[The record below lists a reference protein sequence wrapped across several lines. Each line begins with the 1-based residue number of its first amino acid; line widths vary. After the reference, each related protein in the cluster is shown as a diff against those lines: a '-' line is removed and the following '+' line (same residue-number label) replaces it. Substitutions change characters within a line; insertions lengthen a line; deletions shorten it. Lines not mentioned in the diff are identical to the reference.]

1 MNKKS
6 QKTPLEKIEMIINIW
21 WLFVIIV
28 VIIAVI
34 TPGCSSTKPVYRIG
48 DGWKQAAQKSEVTG
62 WARTLK

>member
-6 QKTPLEKIEMIINIW
+6 QKTPLEKINTIINV
-21 WLFVIIV
+21 WLVFV
-28 VIIAVI
+28 VIVIMIAAL
-34 TPGCSSTKPVYRIG
+34 TSCSGTKPVYRIG

>member
-6 QKTPLEKIEMIINIW
+6 QETQLKKIETIINIW

-28 VIIAVI
+28 VIIAAL
-34 TPGCSSTKPVYRIG
+34 TSCSGTKPVYRIG

-62 WARTLK
+62 WNRAK